1 MPSHIT
7 KHISQEQDLLL
18 QVEGEACTDSRG
30 HQHAFSMGWR
40 SHVNQ
45 KDKWDESQH
54 AIIDNSKKVMYLN
67 AAARSHA
74 ARRKVR
80 GAYQGIISAQAVPGT
95 VPRQCP
101 VQCPVQCPLEKHNDL
116 AILS

>member
-1 MPSHIT
+1 MTPKDINTRLAWAGDHMST
-7 KHISQEQDLLL
+7 K
-18 QVEGEACTDSRG
+18 
-30 HQHAFSMGWR
+30 
-40 SHVNQ
+40 
-45 KDKWDESQH
+45 KDKWDETQY
-54 AIIDNSKKVMYLN
+54 AIIDNSKKIMYLN

-74 ARRKVR
+74 ARRKAR

-116 AILS
+116 AFCHK